1 MSEPPPPPPAHGVVG
16 DLLDLLGQARAAAPD
31 LAAAEAVDGIAARL
45 SEPLRVAIA
54 GKVKAG
60 KSTLLN
66 ALVGDQLAP
75 TDARECTRVVTWYRN
90 AHTYRVVAYAR
101 DGSSRQCPFR
111 RRDGELEVDL
121 GEASVD
127 DLDRL
132 VVWWPSSRLAEV
144 TLIDTPG
151 IGSISTDLSAR
162 TYDFLTTDD
171 EEPAAADAVVYLVRH
186 LHNTDVRFLEAF
198 HDDDLAHSTPVNAV
212 GVLSRADEIGSCR
225 LDAMD
230 SARRVAARYGHDPRI
245 RQLCRSVIPV
255 AGLVAQAGATL
266 REEEFR
272 DVATLA
278 AGTTAGGL
286 AELALTADRFA
297 SPDADLDVPADRRW
311 RLLGRLGLFGVRLA
325 LDLVGRDR
333 ATTGPELARELVRA
347 SGVTDLQRTLHVQLT
362 GRSQPLKA
370 RSALTALGA
379 LMASR
384 PWPDGDRLATRAE
397 MIASSAHEIAE
408 VRLLTELW
416 LGDLSLRDAARA
428 EDLERLL
435 GGHGVTDTERLGL
448 PPDAGADRIRSAA
461 LEQRHRWSQVA
472 EHPMS
477 TMAVKAAARGAVRTC
492 EGILAWVGATPSAG
506 AYDDPPRR
514 AGGRVEEAP

>member
-1 MSEPPPPPPAHGVVG
+1 MTTTEAPTGGLINELMS
-16 DLLDLLGQARAAAPD
+16 LLAQARDTAPD
-31 LAAAEAVDGIAARL
+31 HDARDAVDEVAGRL

-66 ALVGDQLAP
+66 ALVGDHLAP
-75 TDARECTRVVTWYRN
+75 TDARECTRVVTWYRD
-90 AHTYRVVAYAR
+90 AHTYRVEAYGK
-101 DGSSRQCPFR
+101 DGTVRQCPFR
-111 RRDGELEVDL
+111 RRDDQLEIDL
-121 GEASVD
+121 GGTPAE

-132 VVWWPSSRLAEV
+132 VVWWPSASLSEV

-162 TYDFLTTDD
+162 TYTFLTADE
-171 EEPAAADAVVYLVRH
+171 EEPAAADAVLYLVRH

-212 GVLSRADEIGSCR
+212 GVLSRADEIGACR

-266 REEEFR
+266 REDEFR
-272 DVATLA
+272 ALSTLV
-278 AGTTAGGL
+278 GPGRPDP
-286 AELALTADRFA
+286 AELALTADRFVA
-297 SPDADLDVPADRRW
+297 PDAAVDVDADGRW
-311 RLLGRLGLFGVRLA
+311 RLLGRLGLYGVRLA
-325 LDLVGRDR
+325 LDLLARHTV
-333 ATTGPELARELVRA
+333 TSGPELAGRLVQA
-347 SGVTDLQRTLHVQLT
+347 SGVADLQWTLHVQLI

-370 RSALTALGA
+370 RSALAALSS
-379 LMASR
+379 LLASR
-384 PWPDGDRLATRAE
+384 SWPQSDRLATRAE

-416 LGDLSLRDAARA
+416 LGELVLRDEAQAD
-428 EDLERLL
+428 ELERLL
-435 GGHGVTDTERLGL
+435 GGRGVTPTERLAL
-448 PPDAGADRIRSAA
+448 PPDAGFGDLSAAA
-461 LEQRHRWSQVA
+461 LEARHRWSQTA

-477 TMAVKAAARGAVRTC
+477 SMAVKAAARGAVRTC
-492 EGILAWVGATPSAG
+492 EGILAWLTAG
-506 AYDDPPRR
+506 QARRPPD
-514 AGGRVEEAP
+514 ET

>member
-1 MSEPPPPPPAHGVVG
+1 MSELMSLLATARSSAPDPAS
-16 DLLDLLGQARAAAPD
+16 AAA
-31 LAAAEAVDGIAARL
+31 VDEIAGRM

-75 TDARECTRVVTWYRN
+75 TDARECTRVVTWYRD
-90 AHTYRVVAYAR
+90 AHTYRVVAFAK

-111 RRDGELEVDL
+111 RRDNELEVDL
-121 GEASVD
+121 GGLPVEE
-127 DLDRL
+127 LDRL
-132 VVWWPSSRLAEV
+132 VVWWPSARLAEL

-162 TYDFLTTDD
+162 TYSFLTTDD

-225 LDAMD
+225 LDAME
-230 SARRVAARYGHDPRI
+230 SARRVAERYSEDPRI

-266 REEEFR
+266 REDEYR
-272 DVATLA
+272 MLTALVAP
-278 AGTTAGGL
+278 GSPDP
-286 AELALTADRFA
+286 AELALTTDRFTA
-297 SPDADLDVPADRRW
+297 EVAVPVSPDDRMT
-311 RLLGRLGLFGVRLA
+311 LLRRLGLYGVRLS
-325 LDLVGRDR
+325 LDVLARRR
-333 ATTGPELARELVRA
+333 ATSSPELATELLRV
-347 SGVTDLQRTLHVQLT
+347 SGIADLQRALHIQLI

-370 RSALTALGA
+370 RSALAALTS
-379 LMASR
+379 LLTSR
-384 PWPDGDRLATRAE
+384 DWPRRDWLTTRAE

-408 VRLLTELW
+408 VRLLTDLW
-416 LGDLSLRDAARA
+416 LGELTFRDPDQAT
-428 EDLERLL
+428 DLERLL
-435 GGHGVTDTERLGL
+435 GGHGVTPAERLGL
-448 PPDAGADRIRSAA
+448 AHQASHADLAAAA
-461 LEQRHRWSQVA
+461 LAARARWSQVA

-477 TMAVKAAARGAVRTC
+477 SMSVKAAARGAVRTC
-492 EGILAWVGATPSAG
+492 EGILAWMAMNPTGGLGEPGGPGAPPGPPGSGG
-506 AYDDPPRR
+506 A
-514 AGGRVEEAP
+514 AP

>member
-1 MSEPPPPPPAHGVVG
+1 MTATEAPSGGLINELMS
-16 DLLDLLGQARAAAPD
+16 LLAQARASAPD
-31 LAAAEAVDGIAARL
+31 ADAEAAVDEIAGRL

-66 ALVGDQLAP
+66 ALVGDHLAP
-75 TDARECTRVVTWYRN
+75 TDARECTRVVTWYRD
-90 AHTYRVVAYAR
+90 AHTYRVEAFGK
-101 DGSSRQCPFR
+101 DGSARQCPFR
-111 RRDGELEVDL
+111 RKDDELEIDL
-121 GEASVD
+121 GSTPVE

-132 VVWWPSSRLAEV
+132 VVWWPSASLAEV

-162 TYDFLTTDD
+162 TYTFLTTDD
-171 EEPAAADAVVYLVRH
+171 EEPAAADAVLYLVRH

-212 GVLSRADEIGSCR
+212 GVLSRADEIGACR

-266 REEEFR
+266 REDEFR
-272 DVATLA
+272 TLA
-278 AGTTAGGL
+278 SLVGRDLPDPAD
-286 AELALTADRFA
+286 LALTADRFA
-297 SPDADLDVPADRRW
+297 SPDAAVDVPAEERL
-311 RLLGRLGLFGVRLA
+311 RLLRRLGLYGVRLA
-325 LDLVGRDR
+325 LDLIARHRV
-333 ATTGPELARELVRA
+333 TSGPELATQLVQA
-347 SGVTDLQRTLHVQLT
+347 SGVADLQRALHVQLI

-370 RSALTALGA
+370 RSALTALTA
-379 LMASR
+379 LLASR
-384 PWPDGDRLATRAE
+384 SWPQSDRLSTRAE

-416 LGDLSLRDAARA
+416 LGELTLRDEAQVD
-428 EDLERLL
+428 ELERLL
-435 GGHGVTDTERLGL
+435 GGRGITPTERLAL
-448 PPDAGADRIRSAA
+448 PPEAGFNELSAA
-461 LEQRHRWSQVA
+461 ALDARHRWSQTA

-477 TMAVKAAARGAVRTC
+477 SMTVKAAARGAVRTC
-492 EGILAWVGATPSAG
+492 EGILAWLTAG
-506 AYDDPPRR
+506 QRPPP
-514 AGGRVEEAP
+514 EET

>member
-1 MSEPPPPPPAHGVVG
+1 VTPTAMASGG
-16 DLLDLLGQARAAAPD
+16 LINDLLGLLGQAASTAPDAEAAA
-31 LAAAEAVDGIAARL
+31 AVDEIAGRL

-75 TDARECTRVVTWYRN
+75 TDARECTRVVTWYRD
-90 AHTYRVVAYAR
+90 AHTYRVVAHGR

-111 RRDGELEVDL
+111 RRDDELEIDL
-121 GEASVD
+121 GTTSAD
-127 DLDRL
+127 DLERL
-132 VVWWPSSRLAEV
+132 EVWWPSANLTEV

-162 TYDFLTTDD
+162 TYTFLTTDED
-171 EEPAAADAVVYLVRH
+171 EPAAADAVLYLVRH

-198 HDDDLAHSTPVNAV
+198 HDDELANSTPVNAV

-272 DVATLA
+272 QLASLVAPGA
-278 AGTTAGGL
+278 PDPV
-286 AELALTADRFA
+286 ELALTADRFA
-297 SPDADLDVPADRRW
+297 SPDAAVELPADERS
-311 RLLGRLGLFGVRLA
+311 RLLHRLGLYGVRLS
-325 LDLVGRDR
+325 LDMLARHQV
-333 ATTGPELARELVRA
+333 TSGPELAKELVRA
-347 SGVTDLQRTLHVQLT
+347 SGVADLQRALHVQLI

-370 RSALTALGA
+370 RSALAALTAL
-379 LMASR
+379 LSSR
-384 PWPDGDRLATRAE
+384 AWPQRDTLTTRAE

-416 LGDLSLRDAARA
+416 LGELKLRDDAQAD
-428 EDLERLL
+428 ELERLL
-435 GGHGVTDTERLGL
+435 GGRGITPTERLDL
-448 PPDAGADRIRSAA
+448 PPDAGFDEVSNAA
-461 LEQRHRWSQVA
+461 LEARHRWSQVA

-477 TMAVKAAARGAVRTC
+477 SMAVKAAARGAVRTC
-492 EGILAWVGATPSAG
+492 EGILAWLTSGQPQR
-506 AYDDPPRR
+506 P
-514 AGGRVEEAP
+514 EEQM

>member
-1 MSEPPPPPPAHGVVG
+1 MSDLMTLLAETRANAPDPAG
-16 DLLDLLGQARAAAPD
+16 AAA
-31 LAAAEAVDGIAARL
+31 VDEIAGRL
-45 SEPLRVAIA
+45 SQPLRVAIA

-75 TDARECTRVVTWYRN
+75 TDARECTRVVTWYHD

-111 RRDGELEVDL
+111 RRDNELEVDL
-121 GEASVD
+121 GGATAD
-127 DLDRL
+127 DLERL
-132 VVWWPSSRLAEV
+132 VVWWPSARLAEL

-162 TYDFLTTDD
+162 TYSFLASDD
-171 EEPAAADAVVYLVRH
+171 EEPAAADAVLYLVRH

-198 HDDDLAHSTPVNAV
+198 HDDDLANSTPVNAL

-230 SARRVAARYGHDPRI
+230 SAQRVAGRYRHDPRI

-266 REEEFR
+266 REDEFR
-272 DVATLA
+272 TLVTLV
-278 AGTTAGGL
+278 GTHGL
-286 AELALTADRFA
+286 DPAELALTTDRFA
-297 SPDADLDVPADRRW
+297 SPDAPVGVTAEE
-311 RLLGRLGLFGVRLA
+311 RLALLRRLGLYGVRVA
-325 LDLVGRDR
+325 LDVLARR
-333 ATTGPELARELVRA
+333 QATTSPELSRELLRV
-347 SGVTDLQRTLHVQLT
+347 SGIADLQRALHIQLI

-370 RSALTALGA
+370 RSALAALSA
-379 LMASR
+379 LLASR
-384 PWPDGDRLATRAE
+384 RWPRGDWLATRAE

-408 VRLLTELW
+408 VRLLTDLW
-416 LGDLSLRDAARA
+416 LGELSLRDEQQAS
-428 EDLERLL
+428 ELEVLL
-435 GGHGVTDTERLGL
+435 GGQGITAAERLSL
-448 PPDAGADRIRSAA
+448 PPDATPAQLSEAA
-461 LEQRHRWSQVA
+461 LAARSRWSQVA

-477 TMAVKAAARGAVRTC
+477 SMAVKAAARGAVRTC
-492 EGILAWVGATPSAG
+492 EGILAWLASG
-506 AYDDPPRR
+506 PP
-514 AGGRVEEAP
+514 AGGGE